1 MRLGRILILGV
12 TFMGGGLSQWAYT
25 RLVSESLERKV
36 EQLWRQVAQYNA
48 HLEDPKNRQWDLG
61 VNAWRVAPL
70 FDLDPILAQLVWA
83 GELDHFDVVLLT
95 VPEDSRSWRR
105 LFQFAQA
112 HPEIIEFRSGPEYP
126 AGVTKGPQPLHL
138 HLWMKKEN
146 EATLKGLIQSLEAT
160 AGEESPAGA

>member
-1 MRLGRILILGV
+1 MRLGGILILGV
-12 TFMGGGLSQWAYT
+12 TFMAEVSHSGHTRGSYRSLPNAKWSSFGDKSLST
-25 RLVSESLERKV
+25 T
-36 EQLWRQVAQYNA
+36 

-70 FDLDPILAQLVWA
+70 FDLDPILAQLVCA
-83 GELDHFDVVLLT
+83 GELDHFDVVLPT
-95 VPEDSRSWRR
+95 VPEDSRSWGAS
-105 LFQFAQA
+105 FNSAQA

-160 AGEESPAGA
+160 AGAESPAGT